1 MIPDSRLSRGFSLIE
16 LSLILMIVSILG
28 LSAMQTYRTW
38 LHGKIAGDTESR
50 RNLINDAMAFFLAN
64 YGRLPCPATPGLAPD
79 NATAGHENCLTASA
93 AVGYCES
100 GLCRVQGARPAISA
114 ALVGTVPYA
123 ALGLSI
129 KDAHDGWGNKISY
142 AVTEVLTR
150 TSSFNDQ
157 MGSIGI
163 LQGFRN
169 ATTGLL
175 LGPSNRP
182 NPDAGSVIDSWLFVF
197 FSHGADGR
205 GAWNYQGQQT
215 LPCLTVGQSLDF
227 ENCDGD
233 SDFTDA
239 SPSTGIYN
247 NVRGPEFF
255 DDAFSVYTVKRDNDK
270 WQYFTTTGMRNK
282 SGGRVGIGV
291 TVPEVTLD
299 VGGNILLED
308 FQANEYC
315 SQPDPGI
322 AKPAYCFSALMVG
335 GTGVN
340 AARCGDP
347 DSVPPRPMLM
357 KGVDGA
363 SATKLDCAN
372 VISTATLTPM
382 SCNPGEYLKGIDA
395 GGNLICQAP

>member
-38 LHGKIAGDTESR
+38 LQGKIAGDTESR
-50 RNLINDAMAFFLAN
+50 RNLVNDSIAFFVAN
-64 YGRLPCPATPGLAPD
+64 YGRLPCPANPGVAPD
-79 NATAGHENCLTASA
+79 NALAGHENCLTANA
-93 AVGYCES
+93 ANGYCEN
-100 GLCRVQGARPAISA
+100 GLCRTPGMRAGSSI
-114 ALVGTVPYA
+114 LVGTIPYA

-129 KDAHDGWGNKISY
+129 KDAHDGWGNKMTY

-150 TSSFNDQ
+150 TTTFNDQ
-157 MGSIGI
+157 LGTIGI
-163 LQGFRN
+163 LQGSRN
-169 ATTGLL
+169 PTTGLL
-175 LGPSNRP
+175 TGPANKV
-182 NPDAGSVIDSWLFVF
+182 NPDAGNTTNSFMFIFL
-197 FSHGADGR
+197 SHGADGR
-205 GAWNYQGQQT
+205 GAWNYQGQRPI
-215 LPCLTVGQSLDF
+215 PCPAAGQSLDF
-227 ENCDGD
+227 ENCNGDGR
-233 SDFTDA
+233 FTNADL
-239 SPSTGIYN
+239 STGIYN
-247 NVRGPEFF
+247 AVPGPEFF
-255 DDAFSVYTVKRDNDK
+255 DDAFSIFTVKRDNDK

-282 SGGRVGIGV
+282 TGGRVGIGV

-315 SQPDPGI
+315 SLPDPVLG
-322 AKPAYCFSALMVG
+322 KPAYCFSALMVG

-363 SATKLDCAN
+363 SSTKLDCAN